1 MLIYLHLSIIAV
13 QQHNSSLT
21 SSLETKSSA
30 TREISEAKSLSEPS
44 KPIAVHPSSCACVS
58 SIGKETSQLAFSSC
72 QGELI
77 SAIVLPLLLIIIIL
91 FMTLVV
97 IVLFYY
103 IVRRKGVR
111 CDFIIIMQHAFL
123 YKSILHYTLGLKQ
136 RKMLVIHE
144 CMTLQLQG
152 IQN

>member
-30 TREISEAKSLSEPS
+30 TCEISEAKSLSEPS

-77 SAIVLPLLLIIIIL
+77 SAIVLPLLLIIL